1 MRITETQL
9 RKVIRKMIL
18 EVTGAETEQFT
29 SLAYRVRGN
38 QKMAERD
45 RPEEFKKGL
54 GSSDK
59 EINLNLQKI
68 HDLLVGGKP
77 LDLQNK
83 EEINTLMLKALA
95 KLK

>member
-1 MRITETQL
+1 MRITETQI

-18 EVTGAETEQFT
+18 EVTGAETEKFT
-29 SLAYRVRGN
+29 SLASSVRG
-38 QKMAERD
+38 QDIAERD

-59 EINLNLQKI
+59 EITLNLQKI

-77 LDLQNK
+77 LDPQNK
-83 EEINTLMLKALA
+83 EEVNTLLLKALA
-95 KLK
+95 KLR